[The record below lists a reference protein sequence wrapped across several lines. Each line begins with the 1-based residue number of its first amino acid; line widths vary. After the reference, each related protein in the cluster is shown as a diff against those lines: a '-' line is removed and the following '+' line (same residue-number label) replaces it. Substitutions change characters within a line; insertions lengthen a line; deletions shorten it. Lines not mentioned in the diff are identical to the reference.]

1 MESYMKMSFFS
12 YIHTTDELDDWI
24 KAAKEEIAAGKDF
37 YPRITLN
44 YGEPVRHPSKPK
56 AQDELVVVKDGKY
69 FVSERSPGSISTSKN
84 RREAMI
90 FSVDDAKEILR
101 DFPKCKIVSAS
112 VLDAPCNI
120 IVEVDD
126 GSGIP
131 NYLVGFPGPYKVRYT
146 ASIKGAKRY
155 STKAAAEKAAQTAKR
170 RYPEWRY
177 SAVELPAEV

>member
-1 MESYMKMSFFS
+1 
-12 YIHTTDELDDWI
+12 
-24 KAAKEEIAAGKDF
+24 
-37 YPRITLN
+37 
-44 YGEPVRHPSKPK
+44 
-56 AQDELVVVKDGKY
+56 
-69 FVSERSPGSISTSKN
+69 
-84 RREAMI
+84 MI

-155 STKAAAEKAAQTAKR
+155 STKAAAGKKGRTDRKTAVIRSGDTQPLNFLRKF
-170 RYPEWRY
+170 ENQQK
-177 SAVELPAEV
+177 SGDIQIIGGKLL

>member
-1 MESYMKMSFFS
+1 
-12 YIHTTDELDDWI
+12 
-24 KAAKEEIAAGKDF
+24 
-37 YPRITLN
+37 
-44 YGEPVRHPSKPK
+44 
-56 AQDELVVVKDGKY
+56 
-69 FVSERSPGSISTSKN
+69 
-84 RREAMI
+84 MI

-155 STKAAAEKAAQTAKR
+155 STKAVAEKAAQTAKR